1 MAINEQSKHI
11 EIELEKILNM
21 KKSKNDNVFDYGE
34 FRKIMISGEIN
45 EESTKEVV
53 DAINLI
59 NFYDEKQTKEHG
71 KKYLPEPIEI
81 QINSIGGSIYDGFA
95 IIAAMDASNTPV
107 NTTVYGQAMSMG
119 LLILLCGK
127 KRSMHKYGTIMYH
140 ELSSSISDK
149 LEEQK
154 RNIAESIRIQKML
167 DSIVLAK
174 TKMKKARLDEIKKI
188 AADLYISAK
197 QAKDFGIVHE
207 IF

>member
-1 MAINEQSKHI
+1 MNIKETLTELLPNVEVSDEFVTKLTASIETAITKR
-11 EIELEKILNM
+11 
-21 KKSKNDNVFDYGE
+21 VV
-34 FRKIMISGEIN
+34 
-45 EESTKEVV
+45 EETK
-53 DAINLI
+53 A
-59 NFYDEKQTKEHG
+59 
-71 KKYLPEPIEI
+71 
-81 QINSIGGSIYDGFA
+81 
-95 IIAAMDASNTPV
+95 
-107 NTTVYGQAMSMG
+107 
-119 LLILLCGK
+119 
-127 KRSMHKYGTIMYH
+127 
-140 ELSSSISDK
+140 ISDK